1 MPTLSP
7 EHLHPILVNFTA
19 ALVPASL
26 ASDVAGRAFNKQSLH
41 NAAWW
46 MLVYAAAIT
55 PFTATAGLMWR
66 RAVGDALPQEMIRRH
81 QALGITLVVL
91 LAVLA
96 TWRWR
101 IFKRDL
107 TPSIYYLGF
116 AVIVVLALVYQ
127 GTLGGELAFGP

>member
-1 MPTLSP
+1 MPALSP

-26 ASDVAGRAFNKQSLH
+26 ASDMAGRLFNRQSLH

-55 PFTATAGLMWR
+55 PCTAAAGLMWR

-81 QALGITLVVL
+81 QALGVTLVVL
-91 LAVLA
+91 LVVLA

-101 IFKRDL
+101 IFKRDAP
-107 TPSIYYLGF
+107 PSFLYLGF

-127 GTLGGELAFGP
+127 GTIGGEMAFGP